1 MGCEWRDEIK
11 RLNLISC
18 FSEAN
23 SKNAAVCEN
32 AYMDVILFKSADEM
46 YMPSQ
51 YSTAAYF
58 PSHRQQDPAADPAAV
73 SQRIALPP
81 QVPNPPSSSSSQLEY
96 PSFRVDHPSFP
107 VFRVELR
114 GDRSAVI
121 HPENGQGPDSIVKVL
136 V

>member
-1 MGCEWRDEIK
+1 MEV
-11 RLNLISC
+11 L
-18 FSEAN
+18 
-23 SKNAAVCEN
+23 
-32 AYMDVILFKSADEM
+32 LFKSADEM

-58 PSHRQQDPAADPAAV
+58 PSHRQQDPAPDPAAV

-81 QVPNPPSSSSSQLEY
+81 QVPNAPPSSSQLEY

-121 HPENGQGPDSIVKVL
+121 HPENGQGPDSIEKVW
-136 V
+136 VSAWGFSFS